1 MEKEVWRDIPSHLG
15 LYQASN
21 LGRIRTYPKHVCYY
35 NDHGEEI
42 DIVIGGDILQSPIS
56 KDNREIVVLSNNG
69 ELHCKQVGRWVAQA
83 FIPNPNNLPE
93 VNHIDENPLN
103 NRVENLE
110 WCTREYNV
118 NYGTRNSRASA
129 TRRKLYKKNIGMYAP
144 NTNILLK
151 VFHNY
156 IEINEFFQ
164 KTVRPNVIATCKGLR
179 KTCMGYSWRIIK
191 DE

>member
-1 MEKEVWRDIPSHLG
+1 MEKEFWRDIPSHLG

-35 NDHGEEI
+35 NDLGEEI
-42 DIVIGGDILQSPIS
+42 DIVIGGDILQSSIS
-56 KDNREIVVLSNNG
+56 KNNREVIVLSNDG
-69 ELHCKQVGRWVAQA
+69 ELHGKQVGRWVAQA

-156 IEINEFFQ
+156 VEINEFFQ
-164 KTVRPNVIATCKGLR
+164 KTVHPNVIATCKGLR
-179 KTCMGYSWRIIK
+179 KTCVGYSWRIIK